1 MRVLRSQ
8 IPQVDDERQDLLSSV
23 AAAQTFYFSGWVL
36 EETVVDVHPGLQK
49 NRVKKHT
56 NLCELPEDIS
66 SSQVLAT
73 AKPHG

>member
-1 MRVLRSQ
+1 MN
-8 IPQVDDERQDLLSSV
+8 ERQDLLSNV
-23 AAAQTFYFSGWVL
+23 TAAQTLYFTGWVL
-36 EETVVDVHPGLQK
+36 EETVVGAYTGLQK

-56 NLCELPEDIS
+56 NPCEQPEHIS

>member
-1 MRVLRSQ
+1 MN
-8 IPQVDDERQDLLSSV
+8 ERQDLLSNV
-23 AAAQTFYFSGWVL
+23 TAAQILHFTGWVL
-36 EETVVDVHPGLQK
+36 EETMVGAHSGLQK

-56 NLCELPEDIS
+56 NRCEQPVHIS